1 MRRLDVE
8 SHRKGSADQEQDARE
23 RTRAIKKP
31 YRAPEVIE
39 YGSVAKLTQAT
50 SGSGADG
57 KSSASHMKP

>member
-1 MRRLDVE
+1 ME
-8 SHRKGSADQEQDARE
+8 SHRKGSTDREQEGRE
-23 RTRAIKKP
+23 HARAIKKP